1 MPLLKLEG
9 LPLVL
14 EHKLTQLDQYL
25 AAGKLTDARDQLHN
39 LLDAYPNNLAVRQK
53 LGDVYWQLEN
63 PVMAGRYWF
72 LIEATTPEMVA
83 ATYEF
88 AANCHNDPMEI
99 FNHLEFNGDIAALDS
114 DFAKFMLINLDKEI
128 TIRYDTSFEK
138 IQEEKQAELE
148 TFILPLNY
156 EKKNPVKRVF
166 YWAGCITALA
176 LPVAVVV
183 GVAVVS
189 VRWIADFF

>member
-1 MPLLKLEG
+1 MKGLFLVSEEKLKQ
-9 LPLVL
+9 VD
-14 EHKLTQLDQYL
+14 HYL
-25 AAGKLTDARDQLHN
+25 AAGQLTDARDQLHK
-39 LLDAYPNNLAVRQK
+39 LLDAYPNKLDVRQK
-53 LGDVYWQLEN
+53 LGEVYWKLEN

-88 AANCHNDPMEI
+88 ANMCHNDPMEI
-99 FNHLEFNGDIAALDS
+99 FNHLEFNGDIAELNS

-128 TIRYDTSFEK
+128 TIRYDTSFAQ
-138 IQEEKQAELE
+138 IQQEKQEELE

-156 EKKNPVKRVF
+156 EKKNPVKRAF

-176 LPVAVVV
+176 VPVAVVV
-183 GVAVVS
+183 GITVVS
-189 VRWIADFF
+189 VRWIVDFF